1 MYQSKRRRY
10 LVVEKP
16 AEKLHRW
23 RYFKFICV
31 RFYIIR
37 EQMNTHLLFR
47 SSVEIEFVERETFPQ
62 TKRCRCSSF
71 RIYSLWCHCRL
82 HKDCRR
88 DSCNACGG
96 HGECSPGRVYTVR
109 IRSTESCKTKSLVT
123 CMYIQAG
130 HPKLLL
136 RQRICEKIPL
146 HCHHL
151 RRLPLPVLLIK

>member
-1 MYQSKRRRY
+1 MHQSKRRRY

-37 EQMNTHLLFR
+37 ELMNTHLLFR
-47 SSVEIEFVERETFPQ
+47 SYVEIEFVERESFPQ

-82 HKDCRR
+82 HKDCHR

-123 CMYIQAG
+123 WSRSSKVATAAT
-130 HPKLLL
+130 
-136 RQRICEKIPL
+136 
-146 HCHHL
+146 HL
-151 RRLPLPVLLIK
+151 RKDSASLSSSPSPSSPRSAGQVS